1 MMTPMDDYELI
12 DVGGAGRLERFG
24 ERTVDRPAPA
34 ALGSRTDLA
43 AWRNADLRFDRDG
56 GWSGPSADRGMWP
69 ARFGAVTL
77 ELQPTEAG
85 QVGVF
90 PEHAALLPWLLAT
103 SGDRV
108 LHLFAYTGLVTL
120 ALAAAGRTVTHV
132 DAARPAVAWAR
143 RNAVRSDLADRPVR
157 WIVDDARD
165 FVAREARRGRRYDT
179 VILDPPTYG
188 HGTAGRTWRLEADLP
203 ALLGSIR
210 TVLEPD
216 GSALLTAH
224 TPGVGERQLQA
235 ELRAGL
241 RRPAGD
247 IETGE
252 LSIAARDGQRLDLGA
267 FARVSGQR

>member
-1 MMTPMDDYELI
+1 MMAAMDDYELL

-24 ERTVDRPAPA
+24 ERVVDRPAPG
-34 ALGSRTDLA
+34 ALGSRVDPS
-43 AWRNADLRFDRDG
+43 AWRAPDLRFDRDG
-56 GWSGPSADRGMWP
+56 GWSGPAATSGPWP
-69 ARFGAVTL
+69 VRFGTVTL
-77 ELQPTEAG
+77 ELQPTDAG

-103 SGDRV
+103 TGSRV

-120 ALAAAGRTVTHV
+120 ALASAGRTVTHL

-143 RNAVRSDLADRPVR
+143 RNAERSGLTDRPVR

-165 FVAREARRGRRYDT
+165 FVAREARRERRYDAL
-179 VILDPPTYG
+179 VLDPPTYG
-188 HGTAGRTWRLEADLP
+188 HGTGGQTWQLETDLLP
-203 ALLGSIR
+203 LLESCR
-210 TVLEPD
+210 AVLEPG

-224 TPGVGERQLQA
+224 TPGITGDRLA
-235 ELRAGL
+235 ATLGAGL

-252 LSIAARDGQRLDLGA
+252 LFITAHDGQKLDLGA
-267 FARVSGQR
+267 FARLPDRR